1 MYPENADLRYPNVTL
16 LAQDLRRSLSDPNGD
31 FVKNGASAYGVGAD
45 TVMISEA
52 DRRKIQN
59 QYDDEYDDEE
69 YEDDYDDQ
77 YDEHYEDDYNDRYD
91 EDDYDTRSVK
101 SRQKPRGTMDRSRK

>member
-1 MYPENADLRYPNVTL
+1 MCIR
-16 LAQDLRRSLSDPNGD
+16 
-31 FVKNGASAYGVGAD
+31 
-45 TVMISEA
+45 
-52 DRRKIQN
+52 DR
-59 QYDDEYDDEE
+59 YDDEE

-101 SRQKPRGTMDRSRK
+101 SRQNRGDDGPKPKMSGVMKMVIILIAVLVVCAAGYGIGNAVGLFGGDSKKTCPLYTSRCV